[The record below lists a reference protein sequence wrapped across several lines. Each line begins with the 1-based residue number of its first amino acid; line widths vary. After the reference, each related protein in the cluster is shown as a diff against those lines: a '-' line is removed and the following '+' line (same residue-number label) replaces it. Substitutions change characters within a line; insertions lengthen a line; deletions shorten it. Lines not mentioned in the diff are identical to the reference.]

1 MPSTGRRFER
11 VDVQRQL
18 RDRLGLASLHADA
31 EHWAE
36 PVRVETKKR
45 LLPSGAQRSW
55 VSFASWMSPRR
66 AGPVPATTHAIMPR
80 LTVELSVE
88 DNTHVETI
96 QVVMEGELL
105 RRVDKV
111 ARRLKLNR
119 SALIRQALR
128 RHLKELQLRTH
139 EEADRRGY
147 ERTPEDADA
156 LSAWG
161 SVASWPED

>member
-1 MPSTGRRFER
+1 
-11 VDVQRQL
+11 
-18 RDRLGLASLHADA
+18 
-31 EHWAE
+31 
-36 PVRVETKKR
+36 
-45 LLPSGAQRSW
+45 
-55 VSFASWMSPRR
+55 
-66 AGPVPATTHAIMPR
+66 MPR

-147 ERTPEDADA
+147 ERTPEDDA
-156 LSAWG
+156 LSTWG